1 MAHIRKYNIKQSAV
15 SSKQILLCPIIH
27 LQEWLGCITALL
39 KTTWTSHAQPWLW
52 GGKCGLFGQKP
63 HTARFGWF
71 VQQFWWIVRKG
82 LLWCIADFSLGCLIL
97 ALSLSPRR
105 SRGVSYINK
114 LFSSCCEINCVS
126 NTHNFFCFFP
136 TRFRLHNVQY
146 FAAGRIRLGQ
156 TVTKCRQLQRIR
168 CFCLLHKTGDFRTGF
183 CFS

>member
-1 MAHIRKYNIKQSAV
+1 MSPPAGGHCVRA
-15 SSKQILLCPIIH
+15 
-27 LQEWLGCITALL
+27 A
-39 KTTWTSHAQPWLW
+39 TWTSHAQPWLW
-52 GGKCGLFGQKP
+52 GGKRGLFGQKP
-63 HTARFGWF
+63 HTGRFGWF

-126 NTHNFFCFFP
+126 NTHIFFCFFP
-136 TRFRLHNVQY
+136 TRFRLHDVQY

-168 CFCLLHKTGDFRTGF
+168 CFCLPHKTGDFRTGF